1 MLSKQTLQQTID
13 KMPNSFTIDE
23 LLDKLIFI
31 DKINEGFLQ
40 SEKGKTFS
48 KIQAEKKLEK
58 WLK

>member
-1 MLSKQTLQQTID
+1 MLNKQSLQQILD
-13 KMPNSFTIDE
+13 KMPNSFTIDQ

-31 DKINEGFLQ
+31 DKVNEGLLQ
-40 SEKGKTFS
+40 SVKGKTFS